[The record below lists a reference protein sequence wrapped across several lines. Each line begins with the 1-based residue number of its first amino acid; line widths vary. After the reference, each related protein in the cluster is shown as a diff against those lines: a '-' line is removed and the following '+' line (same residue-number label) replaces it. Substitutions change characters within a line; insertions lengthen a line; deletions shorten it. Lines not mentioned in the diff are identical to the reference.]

1 MLLASFK
8 SVSLISR
15 EWTVSSKETRHA
27 PVLGVTLRIAKPL
40 KRVGAL
46 YHKPVN
52 GQSRV
57 LSARGVNRAGN
68 PHMSPWNRLQS
79 CLPSGSVLVAK
90 NLHVTVFVSIV
101 RRNSS
106 GYPKWM

>member
-1 MLLASFK
+1 MDRF
-8 SVSLISR
+8 R
-15 EWTVSSKETRHA
+15 KETRHA

-57 LSARGVNRAGN
+57 RSAPGKSLPDFLYVGLE
-68 PHMSPWNRLQS
+68 PGSWDVYRLE
-79 CLPSGSVLVAK
+79 A
-90 NLHVTVFVSIV
+90 F
-101 RRNSS
+101 
-106 GYPKWM
+106 